1 MSIPTAIPK
10 NSNERG
16 AQTSEA
22 PFAPHQGVFM
32 ENLSPNRGDLTPP
45 MMASER
51 LLDPSDTQTQF
62 ASYHGDTDPK
72 GQQWDVPESG
82 SHSLHEHIA
91 AEWRGVQL

>member
-1 MSIPTAIPK
+1 M
-10 NSNERG
+10 
-16 AQTSEA
+16 TSVLAADLFSLTRSE
-22 PFAPHQGVFM
+22 Q